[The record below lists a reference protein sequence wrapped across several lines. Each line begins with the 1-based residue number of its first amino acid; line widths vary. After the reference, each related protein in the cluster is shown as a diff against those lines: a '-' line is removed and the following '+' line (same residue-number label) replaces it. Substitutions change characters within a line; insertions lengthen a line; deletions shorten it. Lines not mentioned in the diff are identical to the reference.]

1 MKMMGWRSGH
11 CLPRYEIW
19 VLVVAHTSRHSHS
32 LVQEGQTLDERAARL
47 AEIEERAQAM
57 KRKLLGEEVR

>member
-1 MKMMGWRSGH
+1 M
-11 CLPRYEIW
+11 
-19 VLVVAHTSRHSHS
+19 LVVAHTSRHSHS